1 MLNFFSFGRSR
12 FWQRT
17 LTNVR
22 EELGGANL
30 IYKYPPS
37 RNYIPLNKRVD
48 GHEKMNNITKL
59 IIFGVVAVAIIVIIL
74 VGINL
79 YNSSLPK
86 PPIDVNPSI
95 DTSSIKVGQPATI
108 TIAMKNNDLKTHQ
121 IEFYF
126 ETSPKISV
134 FAGTESQ
141 LVDYRYT
148 ITMDATSVS
157 DTRAF
162 TLTGTLDNQESS
174 STFPVVLHVTVD
186 GTELQK
192 TWGDFSI
199 QVSAS

>member
-1 MLNFFSFGRSR
+1 MFRRKMES
-12 FWQRT
+12 
-17 LTNVR
+17 
-22 EELGGANL
+22 ANL

-37 RNYIPLNKRVD
+37 RNHIPLNKNVE
-48 GHEKMNNITKL
+48 GLEKMNNKMKL
-59 IIFGVVAVAIIVIIL
+59 ILLAVVAVVIIAIAL
-74 VGINL
+74 IGLNL

-95 DTSSIKVGQPATI
+95 DTSSIKVGQPAKI
-108 TIAMKNNDLKTHQ
+108 TIALKNNDLKTHE

-126 ETSPKISV
+126 ETSPKITV
-134 FAGTESQ
+134 FAGTENQ
-141 LVDYRYT
+141 LEDNRYT
-148 ITMDATSVS
+148 ITMDATSVT

-162 TLTGTLDNQESS
+162 TLTGTLDNQAST
-174 STFPVVLHVTVD
+174 STFPLVLHVTVD